1 MWFPILLSTL
11 SKEWYRGKTCAGS
24 RVRMNRT
31 AEPPSRTPP
40 ERYTGTTMLKAVV
53 SFILR
58 LIFRVEV
65 RGHYEQ
71 HDRTLVIANHQS
83 FLDGIL
89 LGAFL
94 PVDPWWIVH
103 TQIAAQPM
111 FKMLLKVVNH
121 LTIDTGNPFALKQ
134 AMAFI
139 ESGKPVG
146 IFPEGRI
153 TVTGRMMKVY
163 EGPAFMAAKTGAWVI
178 PVHIDGAL
186 NASWFSRM
194 TGDFPQRWFPKITIT
209 IHPGQQIPY
218 PEGVPAKERRR
229 MVALKMQGLMQQMVV
244 NDRKQQTVYEQ
255 FLDTVSWRGRKTQFV
270 EDIRPAQDNFGT
282 ALKASLALG
291 RLFSKITE
299 PGEVVGVLLP
309 NVGPGIYTLL
319 GLWAFRRVPAM
330 INYTAG
336 LDGMQSALRSAKVK
350 TVITSK
356 SFLDKA
362 PFGATV
368 KRLEGVKI
376 TYLED
381 LRPMLTLGDKLWLIL
396 WAMRFPRSV
405 IDPGEA
411 QDPAVVLFTSGS
423 EGKPKGVVL
432 SHDAV
437 LANCAQILSIFDI
450 TSRDKFLTS
459 MPLFHAFGLTC
470 GFVLPIVAGAKVFLY
485 PTPLHYRVIPEL
497 AYDRDCTI
505 LFATNTFLANYA
517 KRANPYD
524 FRSVKLCISGAEKL
538 QDEVRRL
545 YADKFGL
552 RIIEGYGATE
562 CAPVV
567 AANNSFFNK
576 PGTVGTLMPCMEY
589 KLEPVPGID
598 GGGLLH
604 VRGPNTMSGYWRES
618 NPRVSEWPESPFGA
632 GWYNTG
638 DIVSIDTDGF
648 IAIKG
653 RVKRFAKVAG
663 EMVSLEMVEK
673 LAEHVSP
680 KSVHASTTKPDAKR
694 GEMILLV
701 TQDRN
706 LKREQL
712 AQAAR
717 ELGAP
722 DFAVPRQIIQVD
734 KIPLL
739 GSGKKDYPAVKL
751 LAEQRLQQGVQP
763 ASVEA

>member
-1 MWFPILLSTL
+1 
-11 SKEWYRGKTCAGS
+11 
-24 RVRMNRT
+24 
-31 AEPPSRTPP
+31 
-40 ERYTGTTMLKAVV
+40 MLKAVA
-53 SFILR
+53 SFFLR

-65 RGHYEQ
+65 RGHYEP

-83 FLDGIL
+83 FLDGML

-103 TQIAAQPM
+103 TQIAAQPF
-111 FKMLLKVVNH
+111 FKLLLKAVNH

-139 ESGKPVG
+139 ETGKPVG

-153 TVTGRMMKVY
+153 TVTGAMMKVY
-163 EGPAFMAAKTGAWVI
+163 EGPAFMAAKTGAWVV
-178 PVHIDGAL
+178 PVHIEGAL
-186 NASWFSRM
+186 HASWFSRM
-194 TGDFPQRWFPKITIT
+194 SGDFPQRWFPKIIIT
-209 IHPGQQIPY
+209 IHPAQQITY
-218 PEGVPAKERRR
+218 PEGLPSKERRR
-229 MVALKMQGLMQQMVV
+229 IAAIKLQKLMQQMVV
-244 NDRKQQTVYEQ
+244 NDRHPKTIYEQ
-255 FLDTVSWRGRKTQFV
+255 FLDTVAVRGRKTQFV
-270 EDIRPAQDNFGT
+270 EDIRPAQDSYGT

-291 RLFSKITE
+291 RLFTKITA

-381 LRPMLTLGDKLWLIL
+381 LRPLLTLGDKLWLIL
-396 WAMRFPRSV
+396 WALRFPRAV
-405 IDPGEA
+405 IDPGKPD
-411 QDPAVVLFTSGS
+411 DPAVVLFTSGS

-432 SHDAV
+432 SHSAI
-437 LANCAQILSIFDI
+437 LANCMQILAIFDI
-450 TSRDKFLTS
+450 TSKDKFLTS
-459 MPLFHAFGLTC
+459 MPLFHAFGLTG
-470 GFVLPIVAGAKVFLY
+470 GFVLPITCGAKIFLY

-524 FRSVKLCISGAEKL
+524 FRSVKLCIAGAEKL

-545 YADKFGL
+545 YSDKFGL

-567 AANNSFFNK
+567 AANNPFFNK

-604 VRGPNTMSGYWRES
+604 VRGPNTMLGYWRES
-618 NPRVSEWPESPFGA
+618 NPQVLEWPESTYGK

-638 DIVSIDTDGF
+638 DIVNIDDDGF

-653 RVKRFAKVAG
+653 RVKRFAKIAG

-712 AQAAR
+712 AAAAR

-722 DFAVPRQIIQVD
+722 ELAVPRQVILVD

-739 GSGKKDYPAVKL
+739 GTGKKDYPAIKQ
-751 LAEQRLQQGVQP
+751 LAEARLQP
-763 ASVEA
+763 TAVEAS

>member
-1 MWFPILLSTL
+1 
-11 SKEWYRGKTCAGS
+11 
-24 RVRMNRT
+24 
-31 AEPPSRTPP
+31 
-40 ERYTGTTMLKAVV
+40 MLKAVV
-53 SFILR
+53 SFLLR

-71 HDRTLVIANHQS
+71 KDRTIIIANHQS

-89 LGAFL
+89 MGAFL

-103 TQIAAQPM
+103 KQIAAQPH
-111 FKMLLKVVNH
+111 FKLLLKIINH
-121 LTIDTGNPFALKQ
+121 LTIDAGNPFALKQ
-134 AMAFI
+134 AIALI
-139 ESGKPVG
+139 ESGKPVA

-178 PVHIDGAL
+178 PVHIEGAL
-186 NASWFSRM
+186 FASWFSRM
-194 TGDFPQRWFPKITIT
+194 KGDFPQRWFPKITLT
-209 IHPGQQIPY
+209 IHPGRQITY
-218 PEGVPAKERRR
+218 PEGVMAKERRR
-229 MVALKMQGLMQQMVV
+229 IAAVKMKGLMQEMVV
-244 NDRKQQTVYEQ
+244 NDRQRQTIYEQ
-255 FLDTVSWRGRKTQFV
+255 FLDTVNMRGRKTGMV
-270 EDIRPAQDNFGT
+270 EDIRPAADTYGT

-291 RLFSKITE
+291 RLLGKLTE

-309 NVGPGIYTLL
+309 NVGPGIYTMM
-319 GLWAFRRVPAM
+319 GLWAFRRIPAM

-336 LDGMQSALRSAKVK
+336 LDGMQSALRAAQVK
-350 TVITSK
+350 TLITSK

-396 WAMRFPRSV
+396 YALRFPRAV
-405 IDPGEA
+405 IDPGKPE
-411 QDPAVVLFTSGS
+411 DPAVVLFTSGS

-432 SHDAV
+432 SHDAI

-450 TSRDKFLTS
+450 TSRDKFLTC
-459 MPLFHAFGLTC
+459 MPLFHAFGLTG
-470 GFVLPIVAGAKVFLY
+470 GFVLPIVSGARLYLY

-524 FRSVKLCISGAEKL
+524 FRSVKLCIAGAEKL

-545 YADKFGL
+545 YADKFGV

-567 AANNSFFNK
+567 AANNVFGNK
-576 PGTVGTLMPCMEY
+576 PGTVGTLMPTMEH
-589 KLEPVPGID
+589 KLEPVPGIED
-598 GGGLLH
+598 GGLLH
-604 VRGPNTMSGYWRES
+604 VRGPNTMIGYWRES
-618 NPRVSEWPESPFGA
+618 NPRVYEWPESTFGE

-638 DIVSIDTDGF
+638 DIVTVDSDGF
-648 IAIKG
+648 IEIKG

-663 EMVSLEMVEK
+663 EMVSLELVEK
-673 LAEHVSP
+673 IAERVSP
-680 KSVHASTTKPDAKR
+680 KSVHASTTRPDSKR
-694 GEMILLV
+694 GETILLL

-706 LKREQL
+706 LKREHL

-717 ELGAP
+717 EMGAP
-722 DFAVPRQIIQVD
+722 DFAVPRQVIQVD

-751 LAEQRLQQGVQP
+751 LAEQRLAA
-763 ASVEA
+763 ASVEVTPQ

>member
-1 MWFPILLSTL
+1 
-11 SKEWYRGKTCAGS
+11 
-24 RVRMNRT
+24 
-31 AEPPSRTPP
+31 
-40 ERYTGTTMLKAVV
+40 MLKAVV

-65 RGHYEQ
+65 RGQFEQ
-71 HDRTLVIANHQS
+71 RDRTLVIANHQS

-103 TQIAAQPM
+103 TQIAAQWH
-111 FKMLLKVVNH
+111 FKILLRVINH

-134 AMAFI
+134 AMALI
-139 ESGKPVG
+139 DSGKPVG

-194 TGDFPQRWFPKITIT
+194 SGDFPQRWFPKITIT
-209 IHPGQQIPY
+209 IHPPQQIST
-218 PEGVPAKERRR
+218 PEGITAKERRR
-229 MVALKMQGLMQQMVV
+229 IASAKMQGLMQQMIV
-244 NDRKQQTVYEQ
+244 NDRKQHTIYEE
-255 FLDTVSWRGRKTQFV
+255 FLDTVAVRGRKTQFV
-270 EDIRPAQDNFGT
+270 EDIRPAQDNYGT
-282 ALKASLALG
+282 ALKGSLALG
-291 RLFSKITE
+291 RLLAKITE
-299 PGEVVGVLLP
+299 PEEVVGVLLP

-319 GLWAFRRVPAM
+319 GLWAFRRIPAM

-336 LDGMQSALRSAKVK
+336 LDGMQSALRAAKVK

-368 KRLEGVKI
+368 KKLEGVKI

-396 WAMRFPRSV
+396 YALRFPRAA
-405 IDPGEA
+405 IKPGRPE
-411 QDPAVVLFTSGS
+411 DPAVVLFTSGS

-432 SHDAV
+432 SHNAI
-437 LANCAQILSIFDI
+437 LANCAQIISIFDI
-450 TSRDKFLTS
+450 TSKDKFLTS

-470 GFVLPIVAGAKVFLY
+470 GFVLPVVTMSKVFLY

-505 LFATNTFLANYA
+505 LFATNTFLSNYA

-567 AANNSFFNK
+567 AANNVFGNK
-576 PGTVGTLMPCMEY
+576 IGTVGTLMPGMQY
-589 KLEPVPGID
+589 KLQPVPGIE
-598 GGGLLH
+598 GAGLLH
-604 VRGPNTMSGYWRES
+604 VRGPNTMTGYWKES
-618 NPRVSEWPESPFGA
+618 NPRVYEWPESPFGE

-638 DIVSIDTDGF
+638 DIVAVDSDGF
-648 IAIKG
+648 IEIKG
-653 RVKRFAKVAG
+653 RVKRFAKIAG
-663 EMVSLEMVEK
+663 EMVSLETVEK
-673 LAEHVSP
+673 LAEHVNP
-680 KSVHASTTKPDAKR
+680 KSVHASTTRPDAKR

-706 LKREQL
+706 LKREHL

-722 DFAVPRQIIQVD
+722 ELAVPRQIILVD

-739 GSGKKDYPAVKL
+739 GTGKKDYPAIKL
-751 LAEQRLQQGVQP
+751 LAEQKQTP
-763 ASVEA
+763 AEVTN

>member
-1 MWFPILLSTL
+1 
-11 SKEWYRGKTCAGS
+11 
-24 RVRMNRT
+24 
-31 AEPPSRTPP
+31 
-40 ERYTGTTMLKAVV
+40 MLQAVV

-71 HDRTLVIANHQS
+71 RDRTIIIANHQS

-94 PVDPWWIVH
+94 PVEPWWIVH
-103 TQIAAQPM
+103 TQIAAQPL
-111 FKMLLKVVNH
+111 FKVLLKVINH

-134 AMAFI
+134 AIAFI
-139 ESGKPVG
+139 ETGKPVA

-163 EGPAFMAAKTGAWVI
+163 EGPAFMAAKTNAWVV
-178 PVHIDGAL
+178 PVHIEGPVFS
-186 NASWFSRM
+186 SWFSRM
-194 TGDFPQRWFPKITIT
+194 QHKDFKQRWFPKITLT
-209 IHPGQQIPY
+209 IHPPQQIKV
-218 PEGVPAKERRR
+218 PEGVTAKERRR
-229 MVALKMQGLMQQMVV
+229 IAAIKMQKMMQEMVV
-244 NDRKQQTVYEQ
+244 RDRKPQTIYEQ
-255 FLDTVSWRGRKTQFV
+255 FLDTVDDRGRKATMI
-270 EDIRPAQDNFGT
+270 EDVRPATDTYGT

-291 RLFSKITE
+291 RLLSKITE
-299 PGEVVGVLLP
+299 PDEVVGVLLP
-309 NVGPGIYTLL
+309 NVGPGIYTLM

-336 LDGMQSALRSAKVK
+336 LDGMQSALKAAKIK

-362 PFGATV
+362 PFGHLV

-396 WAMRFPRSV
+396 YALRFPRAA
-405 IDPGEA
+405 IKPGKPNE
-411 QDPAVVLFTSGS
+411 PAVVLFTSGS

-432 SHDAV
+432 SHDAI
-437 LANCAQILSIFDI
+437 LANVAQILSTFDI
-450 TSRDKFLTS
+450 TSRDKFLTA
-459 MPLFHAFGLTC
+459 MPLFHAFGLTG
-470 GFVLPIVAGAKVFLY
+470 GFVLPLTCGARIYLY

-505 LFATNTFLANYA
+505 MFATNTFLLNYA

-524 FRSVKLCISGAEKL
+524 FRSVKLCIAGAEKL
-538 QDEVRRL
+538 QDDVRRL
-545 YADKFGL
+545 YSDKFGL

-567 AANNSFFNK
+567 AANTVFGNK
-576 PGTVGTLMPCMEY
+576 PGTVGTLMPGMEW
-589 KLEPVPGID
+589 KLEPVPGIEV
-598 GGGLLH
+598 GGLLH
-604 VRGPNTMSGYWRES
+604 VRGPNTMMGYWRES
-618 NPRVSEWPESPFGA
+618 NPRVFEWPESTFGE

-638 DIVSIDTDGF
+638 DIVLIDSDGF
-648 IAIKG
+648 IEIKG

-663 EMVSLEMVEK
+663 EMVSLELAEK
-673 LAEHVSP
+673 LAERVSP
-680 KSVHASTTKPDAKR
+680 KSVHASTTRPDPKR
-694 GEMILLV
+694 GEMILLL
-701 TQDRN
+701 TQDKN

-712 AQAAR
+712 VQAAR
-717 ELGAP
+717 DLGSPEL
-722 DFAVPRQIIQVD
+722 AVPRQIIYVD

-739 GSGKKDYPAVKL
+739 GSGKKDYPAVQQI
-751 LAEQRLQQGVQP
+751 AEQRQSP
-763 ASVEA
+763 VEVS

>member
-1 MWFPILLSTL
+1 
-11 SKEWYRGKTCAGS
+11 
-24 RVRMNRT
+24 
-31 AEPPSRTPP
+31 
-40 ERYTGTTMLKAVV
+40 MLKAVV
-53 SFILR
+53 SFLLR

-65 RGHYEQ
+65 RGQYEQ
-71 HDRTLVIANHQS
+71 HERTLVIANHQS

-103 TQIAAQPM
+103 TQIAAQPH
-111 FKMLLKVVNH
+111 FKILLKVINH

-134 AMAFI
+134 AMALI
-139 ESGKPVG
+139 ESGKPVA

-153 TVTGRMMKVY
+153 TVTGAMMKVY
-163 EGPAFMAAKTGAWVI
+163 EGPAFMAAKTGAHVI

-186 NASWFSRM
+186 FASWFSRM
-194 TGDFPQRWFPKITIT
+194 KGDFPQRWFPKITIT
-209 IHPGQQIPY
+209 IHPGKQITCPD
-218 PEGVPAKERRR
+218 GITAKERRR
-229 MVALKMQGLMQQMVV
+229 IAAIKMQGLMQEMVV
-244 NDRKQQTVYEQ
+244 NDRPHCTIYEQ
-255 FLDTVSWRGRKTQFV
+255 FLKTVDVRGRKTEMV
-270 EDIRPAQDNFGT
+270 EDIRPAKDSFGT

-291 RLFSKITE
+291 RLIAKITA

-319 GLWAFRRVPAM
+319 GLWAFRRIPAM

-336 LDGMQSALRSAKVK
+336 LDGMQSALRAAKVK

-396 WAMRFPRSV
+396 YALRFPRAAV
-405 IDPGEA
+405 QVGKPD
-411 QDPAVVLFTSGS
+411 DPAVVLFTSGS

-432 SHDAV
+432 SHDAI
-437 LANCAQILSIFDI
+437 LANCAQILAIFDI
-450 TSRDKFLTS
+450 TSKDKFLTS

-470 GFVLPIVAGAKVFLY
+470 GFVLPVVTGARVFLY
-485 PTPLHYRVIPEL
+485 PTPLHYRVIPEM

-505 LFATNTFLANYA
+505 LFATNTFLMNYA

-538 QDEVRRL
+538 QEEVRRL
-545 YADKFGL
+545 YADKFGV

-567 AANNSFFNK
+567 AANNVFASK
-576 PGTVGTLMPCMEY
+576 SGTVGTLMPNMKF
-589 KLEPVPGID
+589 KLEPVPGIED
-598 GGGLLH
+598 GGLLH
-604 VRGPNTMSGYWRES
+604 VRGPNTMLGYWRES
-618 NPRVSEWPESPFGA
+618 NPQVYEWPESAFGQ

-638 DIVSIDTDGF
+638 DIVSVDANGF
-648 IAIKG
+648 IEIKG

-663 EMVSLEMVEK
+663 EMVSLELVEK
-673 LAEHVSP
+673 IAERVSP
-680 KSVHASTTKPDAKR
+680 KSVHASTSRPDSKR
-694 GEMILLV
+694 GETILLV

-706 LKREQL
+706 LKREHL

-717 ELGAP
+717 EMGAP
-722 DFAVPRQIIQVD
+722 ELAVPRQIIQVD

-739 GSGKKDYPAVKL
+739 GTGKKDYPAVKL
-751 LAEQRLQQGVQP
+751 LVEQRAQT
-763 ASVEA
+763 SVEVS

>member
-1 MWFPILLSTL
+1 
-11 SKEWYRGKTCAGS
+11 
-24 RVRMNRT
+24 
-31 AEPPSRTPP
+31 
-40 ERYTGTTMLKAVV
+40 MLKAVV
-53 SFILR
+53 SFLLR

-65 RGHYEQ
+65 RGQYEQ

-103 TQIAAQPM
+103 TQIAAQPH
-111 FKMLLKVVNH
+111 FKILLKVINH

-134 AMAFI
+134 AMALI
-139 ESGKPVG
+139 ETGKPVG

-153 TVTGRMMKVY
+153 TITGRLMKVY
-163 EGPAFMAAKTGAWVI
+163 EGPAFMAAKTNAWVI
-178 PVHIDGAL
+178 PVHIDGAVF
-186 NASWFSRM
+186 ATWFSRIK
-194 TGDFPQRWFPKITIT
+194 GDFPQRWFPKIIIT
-209 IHPGQQIPY
+209 IHPAQQIKVPD
-218 PEGVPAKERRR
+218 GVTAKERRR
-229 MVALKMQGLMQQMVV
+229 IAALKMQGFMQQMLV
-244 NDRKQQTVYEQ
+244 NDRKHTTIYEQ
-255 FLDTVSWRGRKTQFV
+255 FLDTVEVRGRKTEMV
-270 EDIRPAQDNFGT
+270 EDIRPATDNYGT

-291 RLFSKITE
+291 RLLAKITE
-299 PGEVVGVLLP
+299 PDEVVGVLLP
-309 NVGPGIYTLL
+309 NVGPGLYTLM

-336 LDGMQSALRSAKVK
+336 LDGMQSALRAAKIK

-362 PFGATV
+362 PFGPTV

-381 LRPMLTLGDKLWLIL
+381 LRPMLTLGDKLWLML
-396 WAMRFPRSV
+396 YALRFPRAA
-405 IDPGEA
+405 IKPGKPE
-411 QDPAVVLFTSGS
+411 DPAVVLFTSGS

-432 SHDAV
+432 SHDAI
-437 LANCAQILSIFDI
+437 LANVAQILATFDI

-459 MPLFHAFGLTC
+459 MPLFHAFGLTG
-470 GFVLPIVAGAKVFLY
+470 GFVLPLTCGARIFLY
-485 PTPLHYRVIPEL
+485 PTPLHYRVIPEM

-505 LFATNTFLANYA
+505 LFATNTFLMNYA

-524 FRSVKLCISGAEKL
+524 FRSVKLCIAGAEKL
-538 QDEVRRL
+538 QEEVRRL

-567 AANNSFFNK
+567 AANTVFGSK
-576 PGTVGTLMPCMEY
+576 PGTVGTLMPGMEY
-589 KLEPVPGID
+589 KLEAVPGIE

-604 VRGPNTMSGYWRES
+604 LRGPNMMIGYWRES
-618 NPRVSEWPESPFGA
+618 NPRVYEWPESTYGK

-638 DIVSIDTDGF
+638 DIVSVDGDGF
-648 IAIKG
+648 IEIKG
-653 RVKRFAKVAG
+653 RVKRFAKIAG
-663 EMVSLEMVEK
+663 EMVSLELVEK

-680 KSVHASTTKPDAKR
+680 KSVHASTTRPDSKR
-694 GEMILLV
+694 GEMILLI
-701 TQDRN
+701 TQDKN
-706 LKREQL
+706 LKREHL

-717 ELGAP
+717 EMGSP
-722 DFAVPRQIIQVD
+722 DFAVPRQIIYVD
-734 KIPLL
+734 KIPML

-751 LAEQRLQQGVQP
+751 LAEQRLP
-763 ASVEA
+763 AASVEAN

>member
-1 MWFPILLSTL
+1 
-11 SKEWYRGKTCAGS
+11 
-24 RVRMNRT
+24 
-31 AEPPSRTPP
+31 
-40 ERYTGTTMLKAVV
+40 MLQAVV

-71 HDRTLVIANHQS
+71 RDRTIIIANHQS

-94 PVDPWWIVH
+94 PVEPWWIVH
-103 TQIAAQPM
+103 TQIAAQPL
-111 FKMLLKVVNH
+111 FKVLLKVINH

-139 ESGKPVG
+139 ETGKPVA

-163 EGPAFMAAKTGAWVI
+163 EGPAFMAAKTNAWVV
-178 PVHIDGAL
+178 PVHIEGPVFS
-186 NASWFSRM
+186 SWFSRM
-194 TGDFPQRWFPKITIT
+194 QHKDFKQRWFPKITLT
-209 IHPGQQIPY
+209 IHPPQQIKV
-218 PEGVPAKERRR
+218 PEGVTAKERRR
-229 MVALKMQGLMQQMVV
+229 IAAIKMQKMMQEMVV
-244 NDRKQQTVYEQ
+244 RDRKPQTIYEQ
-255 FLDTVSWRGRKTQFV
+255 FLDTVDDRGRKTTMI
-270 EDIRPAQDNFGT
+270 EDVRPATDTYGT

-291 RLFSKITE
+291 RLLSKITE
-299 PGEVVGVLLP
+299 PDEVVGVLLP
-309 NVGPGIYTLL
+309 NVGPGIYTLM

-336 LDGMQSALRSAKVK
+336 LDGMQSALKAAKIK

-362 PFGATV
+362 PFGHLV

-396 WAMRFPRSV
+396 YALRFPRAA
-405 IDPGEA
+405 IKPGKPNE
-411 QDPAVVLFTSGS
+411 PAVVLFTSGS

-432 SHDAV
+432 SHDAI
-437 LANCAQILSIFDI
+437 LANVAQILSTFDI
-450 TSRDKFLTS
+450 TSRDKFLTA
-459 MPLFHAFGLTC
+459 MPLFHAFGLTG
-470 GFVLPIVAGAKVFLY
+470 GFVLPLTCGARIYLY

-505 LFATNTFLANYA
+505 MFATNTFLLNYA

-524 FRSVKLCISGAEKL
+524 FRSVKLCIAGAEKL
-538 QDEVRRL
+538 QDDVRRL
-545 YADKFGL
+545 YSDKFGL

-567 AANNSFFNK
+567 AANTVFGNK
-576 PGTVGTLMPCMEY
+576 PGTVGTLMPGMEW
-589 KLEPVPGID
+589 KLEPVPGIEV
-598 GGGLLH
+598 GGLLH
-604 VRGPNTMSGYWRES
+604 VRGPNTMMGYWRES
-618 NPRVSEWPESPFGA
+618 NPRVFEWPESTFGE

-638 DIVSIDTDGF
+638 DIVLIDSDGF
-648 IAIKG
+648 IEIKG

-663 EMVSLEMVEK
+663 EMVSLELAEK
-673 LAEHVSP
+673 LAERVSP
-680 KSVHASTTKPDAKR
+680 KSVHASTTRPDPKR
-694 GEMILLV
+694 GEMILLL
-701 TQDRN
+701 TQDKN

-712 AQAAR
+712 VQAAR
-717 ELGAP
+717 DLGSPEL
-722 DFAVPRQIIQVD
+722 AVPRQIIYVD

-739 GSGKKDYPAVKL
+739 GSGKKDYPAVQQI
-751 LAEQRLQQGVQP
+751 AEQRQSP
-763 ASVEA
+763 VEVS